1 MIDAELHRFCED
13 DNAFFFKVSDYTDA
27 VVGDLGFFKVRM
39 APTIIALVEM
49 YSHEFENA
57 IADVRFQGT
66 LAGFY
71 STSQKKL
78 YMYEGVK
85 YHFQRPYINGN
96 RPEFPFG
103 FEPVPT
109 QDMGQR
115 LCNALTEHFL
125 PRMKPLDVDVT
136 DEDKIR
142 FAFDD
147 YFAPQ
152 NAKVAIL
159 GIDLLCTGGSK
170 AIQRQYENN
179 GAIALYLDQ
188 PQLWLEKAM
197 KEVLADEDMCS
208 ALTNALQARADI
220 HAVCEAV
227 RQMPDHP
234 WNVRMRIC
242 EAVAGKNTVTV
253 HACKDG
259 KEVSFKAN
267 TSNLGKPKGIIYS
280 FDIDPK
286 DREKIEKIFKR
297 KATGFHI
304 EDIRQIEYRKKVIFQ
319 G

>member
-136 DEDKIR
+136 DED
-142 FAFDD
+142 
-147 YFAPQ
+147 
-152 NAKVAIL
+152 
-159 GIDLLCTGGSK
+159 
-170 AIQRQYENN
+170 
-179 GAIALYLDQ
+179 
-188 PQLWLEKAM
+188 
-197 KEVLADEDMCS
+197 
-208 ALTNALQARADI
+208 
-220 HAVCEAV
+220 
-227 RQMPDHP
+227 
-234 WNVRMRIC
+234 
-242 EAVAGKNTVTV
+242 
-253 HACKDG
+253 
-259 KEVSFKAN
+259 
-267 TSNLGKPKGIIYS
+267 IIYS

-304 EDIRQIEYRKKVIFQ
+304 EDIRRIEYRKKVIFQ
-319 G
+319 V